1 MTIQERVQEL
11 FHKFNVNLTVEQT
24 RTELAEATLENGT
37 VIYTDGD
44 DFVEDGE
51 AYIINDEGERIPLP
65 PGDYTLADG
74 GVISIGDIGKI
85 NKVQKPVS
93 DGKGEGKG
101 ADGKPGNVPNIDPT
115 KRAKKPVVEDT
126 PPPADPPVK
135 NPPPKKKKLSSDEEQ
150 TTDMK
155 VELNAEQVLAMLV
168 ERFPDLG
175 EEVAQAIANA
185 VAEIYAE
192 PEVEAEKDEEEEM
205 GYKDKE
211 EMDVDPEAK
220 KEETPVAEVEVEVE
234 VEEEDEEEEEK
245 EELSAQRSE
254 IDKLKEA
261 LEETNARIE
270 QLQKLS
276 AHSGLKHK
284 APSFKKAEPL
294 DLSNMTTEERVRA
307 LANQFNS

>member
-85 NKVQKPVS
+85 NKVQKAVS
-93 DGKGEGKG
+93 DGKGGEGKG
-101 ADGKPGNVPNIDPT
+101 ADGKPANVPNIDVT
-115 KRAKKPVVEDT
+115 KPAKKKDKGDGGGK
-126 PPPADPPVK
+126 PAK
-135 NPPPKKKKLSSDEEQ
+135 KGKKKLSSDEEQ

-155 VELNAEQVLAMLV
+155 VELNAEQVLAMLK

-175 EEVAQAIANA
+175 EDVAQAIAVA
-185 VAEIYAE
+185 VEKIYTE
-192 PEVEAEKDEEEEM
+192 PEVEAEKDKDEDEEM

-211 EMDVDPEAK
+211 EMQVNPEAP
-220 KEETPVAEVEVEVE
+220 KEEAEAVVEAEVEADPEPE
-234 VEEEDEEEEEK
+234 AEEAK
-245 EELSAQRSE
+245 EELSAVEEKSE
-254 IDKLKEA
+254 IDLLKEA
-261 LEETNARIE
+261 LAQTNERLE
-270 QLQKLS
+270 QLHKMS
-276 AHSGLKHK
+276 AHGGLKHK
-284 APSFKKAEPL
+284 APSAPKAEPL
-294 DLSNMTTEERVRA
+294 DLANMTIEERVRA
-307 LANQFNS
+307 LANQFSK

>member
-11 FHKFNVNLTVEQT
+11 FNKFNVNLTVEAT

-74 GVISIGDIGKI
+74 GVISIGDVGKI

-93 DGKGEGKG
+93 DGKGDAKG
-101 ADGKPGNVPNIDPT
+101 ADGKPANVPNIDVT
-115 KRAKKPVVEDT
+115 KPAKKKDKG
-126 PPPADPPVK
+126 DGGGDGGGKSGKKGK
-135 NPPPKKKKLSSDEEQ
+135 NKLSSNEDQ

-155 VELNAEQVLAMLV
+155 VELNAEQVLAMLK

-175 EEVAQAIANA
+175 EDVAQAIAVA
-185 VAEIYAE
+185 VEEIYTE
-192 PEVEAEKDEEEEM
+192 PEVEAEKEKDEDEEM

-211 EMDVDPEAK
+211 EMEVNPEAPK
-220 KEETPVAEVEVEVE
+220 AEEAVEVEVEVE
-234 VEEEDEEEEEK
+234 VEEEEEKEEEK

-261 LEETNARIE
+261 LAQTNERIE

-284 APSFKKAEPL
+284 APTKKVEPL
-294 DLSNMTTEERVRA
+294 NLSNMTLEERVRA
-307 LANQFNS
+307 LANQFNK

>member
-11 FHKFNVNLTVEQT
+11 FHKFNVNLTVEES

-93 DGKGEGKG
+93 DGKGGDGKG
-101 ADGKPGNVPNIDPT
+101 ADGKPAGVPNIDPT

-126 PPPADPPVK
+126 PPPKQDPPPK
-135 NPPPKKKKLSSDEEQ
+135 KKKKLSSDEEQ

-155 VELNAEQVLAMLV
+155 VELNAELVFAMLQ

-175 EEVAQAIANA
+175 EEVAQAIAVA
-185 VAEIYAE
+185 VEEIYAQPE
-192 PEVEAEKDEEEEM
+192 AEVEAEEEDEEM

-211 EMDVDPEAK
+211 EMQVNPEAPK
-220 KEETPVAEVEVEVE
+220 AEKEVEVEVE
-234 VEEEDEEEEEK
+234 VEAEEVDSDQENT
-245 EELSAQRSE
+245 ELSAVEEKSE
-254 IDKLKEA
+254 IDLLKEA
-261 LEETNARIE
+261 LAQTNERLE
-270 QLQKLS
+270 QLHKMS
-276 AHSGLKHK
+276 AHGGLKHK
-284 APSFKKAEPL
+284 APSAPKAEPL
-294 DLSNMTTEERVRA
+294 DLANMTIEERVRA
-307 LANQFNS
+307 LANQFSK

>member
-11 FHKFNVNLTVEQT
+11 FNKFNVNLKVEAT

-65 PGDYTLADG
+65 LATTPSQTAG
-74 GVISIGDIGKI
+74 LSPLETSAK
-85 NKVQKPVS
+85 S
-93 DGKGEGKG
+93 
-101 ADGKPGNVPNIDPT
+101 T
-115 KRAKKPVVEDT
+115 KSRSPCRMARVAKAREQTASLATCRTSTPQSRRRSRQRI
-126 PPPADPPVK
+126 PPPADPPPK
-135 NPPPKKKKLSSDEEQ
+135 KKKKLSSHEEQ

-155 VELNAEQVLAMLV
+155 VELNAEQVLSMLV

-192 PEVEAEKDEEEEM
+192 PEVEAEKDEDEEM

-234 VEEEDEEEEEK
+234 VEEEEEEEEEK

-261 LEETNARIE
+261 LEETNARLE

-294 DLSNMTTEERVRA
+294 DLTNMTTEERVRA